1 MTISDHWCTPP
12 DYMHPDKLN
21 INLTEW
27 KKMFLPQELDP
38 YFQVK
43 SCKKNCAF
51 RYFTVQKISLF
62 RWDQANA

>member
-1 MTISDHWCTPP
+1 
-12 DYMHPDKLN
+12 MHPDKLN

-43 SCKKNCAF
+43 SCKKNCALS
-51 RYFTVQKISLF
+51 YFTLQKISLF